1 MQIVLATTPKQES
14 LLPNDLLTST
24 TYINSIIDV
33 LEENI
38 NSTEVEPDPVCD
50 TISLVLFYSIV
61 SRVTTIL
68 IIITEPG

>member
-24 TYINSIIDV
+24 TYINNIIDV
-33 LEENI
+33 FEENI

-50 TISLVLFYSIV
+50 TIY
-61 SRVTTIL
+61 
-68 IIITEPG
+68 